1 MVGWAV
7 TPGMLRPAGQA
18 PRPALLPTYSGA
30 MTGALD
36 EVVVRER
43 TGEDIAALATVL
55 ANQQPHSGYPQN
67 WPLPFPV
74 ESFIARAGEDAA
86 WVAELEGRVV
96 GHVAVSRVEPG
107 LEADLWTAGAGRPRE
122 ELAAVVVLFVD
133 HTMVGRGVG
142 KALLARAVAAIRASG
157 RTPVLDVVQETASA
171 VELYRRSGW
180 QVVGEG
186 RPWWL
191 PDDHLPVLFMVLPD

>member
-55 ANQQPHSGYPQN
+55 ADQQPHSGYPQN

-122 ELAAVVVLFVD
+122 ELAAVAVLFVD

>member
-1 MVGWAV
+1 
-7 TPGMLRPAGQA
+7 
-18 PRPALLPTYSGA
+18 

-36 EVVVRER
+36 EVVAVRAR
-43 TGEDIAALATVL
+43 TGDDIADLAAVL
-55 ANQQPHSGYPQN
+55 AAQQPHSGYPQN

-74 ESFIARAGEDAA
+74 ESFIARADEDAA
-86 WVAELEGRVV
+86 WVAELDGRVV

-122 ELAAVVVLFVD
+122 ELAAVAVLFVD
-133 HTMVGRGVG
+133 HTAVGRGVG
-142 KALLARAVAAIRASG
+142 KALLAKAVAAIRESG

-171 VELYRRSGW
+171 VELYRRTGW

>member
-55 ANQQPHSGYPQN
+55 ADQQPHSGYPQN

-122 ELAAVVVLFVD
+122 ELAAVAVLFVD

-191 PDDHLPVLFMVLPD
+191 PDDHRPVLFMVLPD

>member
-1 MVGWAV
+1 
-7 TPGMLRPAGQA
+7 
-18 PRPALLPTYSGA
+18 
-30 MTGALD
+30 MTDAFT
-36 EVVVRER
+36 EVVVRDR
-43 TGEDIAALATVL
+43 TGADIAALARVL
-55 ANQQPHSGYPQN
+55 ADQQPHSGYPQN
-67 WPLPFPV
+67 WPLPYPV
-74 ESFIARAGEDAA
+74 ESFIARADEDAA

-96 GHVAVSRVEPG
+96 GHVAVSRVQPG
-107 LEADLWTAGAGRPRE
+107 LEADLWTVGAGRPRE
-122 ELAAVVVLFVD
+122 ELAAVAVLFVD
-133 HTMVGRGVG
+133 HTMVGKGVG
-142 KALLARAVAAIRASG
+142 KALLARAVTAIRESG

>member
-1 MVGWAV
+1 MG
-7 TPGMLRPAGQA
+7 
-18 PRPALLPTYSGA
+18 
-30 MTGALD
+30 

-43 TGEDIAALATVL
+43 TRQDIPALVEVL
-55 ANQQPHSGYPQN
+55 GAQRPHSGYPQN

-74 ESFIARAGEDAA
+74 EDFIARSDEDAA
-86 WVAELEGRVV
+86 WTAVLRGRVV

-107 LEADLWTAGAGRPRE
+107 LESDLWTAGTGRARE
-122 ELAAVVVLFVD
+122 QLAAVAVLFVD
-133 HTMVGRGVG
+133 HTVQGQGVG
-142 KALLARAVAAIRASG
+142 KALLGTAVAAIRESG
-157 RTPVLDVVQETASA
+157 RTPVLDVVQETAAA

-191 PDDHLPVLFMVLPD
+191 PADHLPVLFMALPD